1 MEHQYGAFIVLL
13 FCLIIEMTQ
22 ADSVTQH
29 FKSIVVK
36 ETHNSTIH
44 CQYETASSPTLF
56 WYIQDPNQAPQLIL
70 GEFTQ
75 NDNIPL
81 RFRNRFSVSH
91 DKKQQNKTFHLNI
104 TAAVL
109 SDSAT
114 YFCALSPTL

>member
-1 MEHQYGAFIVLL
+1 
-13 FCLIIEMTQ
+13 MTQ

-91 DKKQQNKTFHLNI
+91 DKKNENKTFPLNI
-104 TAAVL
+104 IAAML